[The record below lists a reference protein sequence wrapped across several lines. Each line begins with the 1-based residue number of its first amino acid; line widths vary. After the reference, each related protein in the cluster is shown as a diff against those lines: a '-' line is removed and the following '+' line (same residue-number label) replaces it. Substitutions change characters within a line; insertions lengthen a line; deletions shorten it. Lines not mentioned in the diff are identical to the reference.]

1 MAYESSTFFFFT
13 SLVLLTVL
21 KEFGGQRNRMV
32 LEDAAEMLDR
42 VIRQRLDLR
51 MVFDE
56 FQENFLLG
64 FDAKSLSDFFGDD
77 ELSLRGYF
85 NHGHCLTYRLEVLL
99 FSKSISY
106 VN

>member
-1 MAYESSTFFFFT
+1 MAYESSTLFFFT
-13 SLVLLTVL
+13 FLVLLTVL
-21 KEFGGQRNRMV
+21 QEFGGQRNRMV

-85 NHGHCLTYRLEVLL
+85 NHGHCLTSCLSVLL
-99 FSKSISY
+99 LHKSVSWIY
-106 VN
+106 